1 MTTASQRGFT
11 IVELMIS
18 LLISSLL
25 VILLLGIL
33 NRMSFAFR
41 EKQQLTEV
49 QHVLAGARRAIELDA
64 KQAGYMVAQGFTIA
78 ADGAAPGAVKHSPVR
93 IRNSSTGPDEIAFYY
108 ADASRDAL
116 VTSTGPAT
124 TITVDRPELFAVNDL
139 VVLST
144 VDTNTMSNPISP
156 VLEAKIAL
164 YTSCVVQIAAING
177 NEITF
182 AEAGDW
188 GRPGNSHCAATAANI
203 TTMAGFIARAWRID
217 PSRPAEGVLQ
227 RDDTGNL
234 LATSNFQDYATG
246 VTDLQVATYFY
257 DANGID
263 TDDPDT
269 DGDRDWYSSS
279 EQETLTNSIP
289 ITDDFIPPLMMTISL
304 VARTSTNVE
313 GVSSP
318 STPLLTD
325 PGNMAH
331 NDLGD
336 RDAVPLPSATDPALA
351 GRRIYRHTTF
361 SVDFRNLGVGR

>member
-1 MTTASQRGFT
+1 MTDARERGFT
-11 IVELMIS
+11 IVELMVS

-33 NRMSFAFR
+33 GRMSFAFR
-41 EKQQLTEV
+41 EKQQITEV
-49 QHVLAGARRAIELDA
+49 QHVLASARRAIELDA
-64 KQAGYMVAQGFTIA
+64 KQAGYLLAQGFTIA

-116 VTSTGPAT
+116 VTTSGPAT

-144 VDTNTMSNPISP
+144 VDTNTMFNPISP

-164 YTSCVVQIAAING
+164 YTACVVQISAING

-182 AEAGDW
+182 AESGDW
-188 GRPGNSHCAATAANI
+188 GRTGNNHCSPTTANI
-203 TTMAGFIARAWRID
+203 TTMSGFVARAWRID
-217 PSRPAEGVLQ
+217 PSRPADAVLQ

-234 LATSNFQDYATG
+234 LGTSSFQDYATG
-246 VTDLQVATYFY
+246 VTDIQVATYFY
-257 DANGID
+257 DADGVD
-263 TDDPDT
+263 TDDPGD

-279 EQETLTNSIP
+279 QQETLTDNIAV
-289 ITDDFIPPLMMTISL
+289 TEDFVPPLMMSITL
-304 VARTSTNVE
+304 VARTTTNVE
-313 GVSSP
+313 GVSSL

-325 PGNMAH
+325 PGNTAN

-336 RDAVPLPSATDPALA
+336 RDAVTLPSATDPALA
-351 GRRIYRHTTF
+351 GRHLYRHTTF
-361 SVDFRNLGVGR
+361 AVDLRNMGVGR